1 MAFSRLYQPNSSN
14 GTVLLSTSQT
24 LAGNNT
30 TVSTALFGLTGT
42 VEVFRLWGVITTTLG
57 SNHTAAFWR
66 LNDQTAQIALTLATG
81 TTLSSKVAG
90 SVIVKKGLVGA
101 ALVLLDNVAGVVSEP
116 TTLET
121 DFFSSFV
128 ITKKTAA
135 ATNIEYTYTTTNT
148 PTSGV
153 IQHFVE
159 YRPLSADG
167 ALTVL

>member
-1 MAFSRLYQPNSSN
+1 MAQSRIVRVGSSG
-14 GTVLLSTSQT
+14 GTTLVTKSQT
-24 LAGNNT
+24 LSANAT
-30 TVSTALFGLTGT
+30 TASTPLFTLAGT
-42 VEVFRLWGVITTTLG
+42 VEVLRLWGVITTTLG
-57 SNHTAAFWR
+57 ANHTAAFWR
-66 LNDQTAQIALTLATG
+66 LNDQAAQVAITVATG
-81 TTLSSKVAG
+81 TTLSAKVAG

-121 DFFSSFV
+121 PYFSPFV

-135 ATNIEYTYTTTNT
+135 TTQIEYTYTTTDA

-159 YRPLSADG
+159 YRPISADG
-167 ALTVL
+167 SLVAV